1 MLPHANANLKKTGL
15 AKTTTCSRRWVMSGW
30 DEERIMGTWESDVMF
45 EVLIV
50 WTLPFVQ
57 PTLACA
63 LLTASK
69 SRFETNLKAFRKWFD
84 MTWIPCF
91 ACIPALAFSHFHYLA
106 AKSARLPQPV
116 QLLLDS
122 HSASKRCHI
131 WKRNV
136 ARQLAVINLYKVR
149 RCQVQHPV
157 ALLEEFQCGRN
168 GLISWPRL
176 QSPPVFGNLGSLP
189 LSQLHSLYQ
198 NQAKGHVIRPSFPPT
213 KTRITYYIS
222 NINISQNIW
231 CANARFDMFF
241 FLFRLPQGIKGIG
254 CFWLRTSKQ
263 WRETDLNE
271 AKTDAGKSFK
281 KYT

>member
-1 MLPHANANLKKTGL
+1 MGLRALRAHTGFTGPAYGTLRATGSTGPRALRAAYGTTGPTGPEGPYANLNH
-15 AKTTTCSRRWVMSGW
+15 
-30 DEERIMGTWESDVMF
+30 
-45 EVLIV
+45 
-50 WTLPFVQ
+50 P
-57 PTLACA
+57 
-63 LLTASK
+63 
-69 SRFETNLKAFRKWFD
+69 
-84 MTWIPCF
+84 
-91 ACIPALAFSHFHYLA
+91 HYLA

-241 FLFRLPQGIKGIG
+241 LFRLPQGIKGIG